1 LGTGFQ
7 YPGHRKYDARRL
19 SVIFEPLFMIETQSD
34 RFQPGS
40 SGNSAHR
47 RAEESELKGSAQVLR
62 IEIYSR
68 KYLKRQI
75 MQWLTTGME
84 TNIAYGSCML
94 LFGLLVLSVRN
105 RKMEN
110 KVSHTFYV
118 PPVRSRRQ
126 TAVNYKTEQMLRR
139 KAPVQPAGVLVKR
152 RIEAATCEPSN
163 INVPEA
169 AAIQFPEPSEI
180 PAEIP
185 APKISD
191 EVKMNFPSFPFV
203 SLDPISLADISA
215 FSEPPIRPA
224 IPETEV
230 SPLFAYGLLE
240 LEESKAS
247 EAEKD
252 AARDTQMEE
261 GKASATAVET
271 NVAEPVAADETGMF
285 SVPESFDTNTEK
297 PTGANLLSYFGLSQ
311 QPFDVTPDPA
321 CLYLSGSHSEALTAL
336 KQGIEHF
343 RGFMMLVAE
352 PGMGKTTL
360 MHRLM
365 EELAESARVVFL
377 FQTQCNSRELLC
389 YILNELQVDH
399 SGMDAVAMHR
409 ALNQALLEEMLRGRK
424 FVLIVDEAQN
434 LQEPVLETIRL
445 LSDFETT
452 HSKLIQIV
460 LAGQPQL
467 AETLMRGSLVQL
479 RQRIAVL
486 SSLKSLSV
494 AETAEYVDYRLR
506 ASGWSG
512 KQIFSADALVQIA
525 ESSGGVPRSINNY
538 CFGAM
543 LKAFQRGLQAV
554 DADIVKEVAGT
565 LNLESLVR
573 STISLPAYQQSVET
587 TNATLASQIEQD
599 FTDIPNTEA
608 SVNANAAP
616 FIGPLPN
623 PEIILTGN
631 LTEKVRSQG
640 WSKRHEYRILV
651 TLERDLVSGVP
662 IADRYY
668 CCSIYVD
675 ETQAALLKPGKPVR
689 IKIEQD

>member
-1 LGTGFQ
+1 
-7 YPGHRKYDARRL
+7 
-19 SVIFEPLFMIETQSD
+19 
-34 RFQPGS
+34 
-40 SGNSAHR
+40 
-47 RAEESELKGSAQVLR
+47 
-62 IEIYSR
+62 
-68 KYLKRQI
+68 
-75 MQWLTTGME
+75 
-84 TNIAYGSCML
+84 
-94 LFGLLVLSVRN
+94 
-105 RKMEN
+105 
-110 KVSHTFYV
+110 
-118 PPVRSRRQ
+118 
-126 TAVNYKTEQMLRR
+126 MLRR
-139 KAPVQPAGVLVKR
+139 IAPVQPTAVPVKR
-152 RIEAATCEPSN
+152 RIEPAPCEPL
-163 INVPEA
+163 NVKKPEMA
-169 AAIQFPEPSEI
+169 SVQLPEPSETST
-180 PAEIP
+180 EVSDS
-185 APKISD
+185 KISA
-191 EVKMNFPSFPFV
+191 EVKMNSPSYPFESV
-203 SLDPISLADISA
+203 DPISLADISA
-215 FSEPPIRPA
+215 FSEPAIRPA
-224 IPETEV
+224 IPDTEV
-230 SPLFAYGLLE
+230 SPLCAYGLLE
-240 LEESKAS
+240 LEEPSAS
-247 EAEKD
+247 EPEVDSAPG
-252 AARDTQMEE
+252 TQMEE
-261 GKASATAVET
+261 GKASATAVEA
-271 NVAEPVAADETGMF
+271 NDAEPVDADEMIMF
-285 SVPESFDTNTEK
+285 PLPEALDTNKEK
-297 PTGANLLSYFGLSQ
+297 TTGVNFLSFYGLGQ

-360 MHRLM
+360 LHRLM
-365 EELAESARVVFL
+365 EELNETARVVFL

-389 YILNELQVDH
+389 YILNELEVDH
-399 SGMDAVAMHR
+399 TGMDAVAMHR
-409 ALNQALLEEMLRGRK
+409 ALNQALLEEMLRGRR

-467 AETLMRGSLVQL
+467 AETLMRNSLVQL

-512 KQIFSADALVQIA
+512 KQIFTSDALVQIA

-543 LKAFQRGLQAV
+543 FKAFQGGLQVV
-554 DADIVKEVAGT
+554 DAEVVKEVAGT

-573 STISLPAYQQSVET
+573 RPTSTPAFEQPVET
-587 TNATLASQIEQD
+587 ANATSTQVIEQD
-599 FTDIPNTEA
+599 ITDIPNQEA
-608 SVNANAAP
+608 GLSANAAP

-623 PEIILTGN
+623 PEIVLTGN

-651 TLERDLVSGVP
+651 TLERDPVSGLP